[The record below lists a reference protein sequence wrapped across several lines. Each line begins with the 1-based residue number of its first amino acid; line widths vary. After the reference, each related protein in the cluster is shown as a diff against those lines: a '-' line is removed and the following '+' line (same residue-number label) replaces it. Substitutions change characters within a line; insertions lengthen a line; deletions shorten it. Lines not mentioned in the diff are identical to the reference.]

1 VFLSAGEAVLMTGYI
16 LFGFLFVFWLVSLF
30 ALRSYIKR
38 RAGREVLLAGL
49 TDDVRGLEA
58 ELNRITERDA
68 SLVEERVAALRTLL
82 KAADEKTALF
92 KAVIDEMIAQ
102 QDALKTEQAKTE
114 QAKKELEAL
123 QQAYGEKPLSAKID
137 DLQKRGFGID
147 QIARKLEKTVTEI
160 ELSIAVRD

>member
-1 VFLSAGEAVLMTGYI
+1 MGYI
-16 LFGFLFVFWLVSLF
+16 LSFFLFVFWVVSLF
-30 ALRSYIKR
+30 ALRAYIKKR
-38 RAGREVLLAGL
+38 SGREVLLAGL
-49 TDDVRGLEA
+49 TDEVRGLEA

-68 SLVEERVAALRTLL
+68 SLVEERVAALRKLL
-82 KAADEKTALF
+82 EEADEKTALF
-92 KAVIDEMIAQ
+92 KAVRDEMINQ
-102 QDALKTEQAKTE
+102 QNALKAEQAKTE

-123 QQAYGEKPLSAKID
+123 QKVYGEKPLSAKID